1 MFLVLTYERIK
12 LNAAAKNWWKK
23 NRKKLI
29 WGSINKHQI
38 KTLPEASCKLWSHIS
53 NLQKKLLIN
62 LLRHFITKMGE
73 ILAFLIIL
81 GFRATLHH
89 NHKFP
94 TFFPSKNPVTPA
106 ANKGPLIV
114 MSLLVAAVLTQS
126 VERAPAC
133 RGGGCR
139 LIQVLKIFKTR
150 MNDLPL
156 AYQRVDFEA
165 RMTT

>member
-1 MFLVLTYERIK
+1 
-12 LNAAAKNWWKK
+12 
-23 NRKKLI
+23 
-29 WGSINKHQI
+29 
-38 KTLPEASCKLWSHIS
+38 
-53 NLQKKLLIN
+53 
-62 LLRHFITKMGE
+62 MGE
-73 ILAFLIIL
+73 ILVFLIIL

-139 LIQVLKIFKTR
+139 LIQVLKIFKTQ
-150 MNDLPL
+150 DECSAFGLPTGRL
-156 AYQRVDFEA
+156 RGSDDRIEMPVTLPAGNLKNSVLNLHLCGKHIFTYSKITSMFLVYEFCKRQSNLQ
-165 RMTT
+165 